1 MNRDGQ
7 SIEKQ
12 VNVCLRRFQRT
23 TSTKRSQ
30 QQLFHDL
37 ATILVSEFKIEI
49 ETAVQRILFQS
60 RLTNLSTSSSGI
72 GTHRTY
78 DLSSQFAQRR
88 FRSAVN
94 GVAFCVHFK
103 FFRDRLLHVC
113 RHLTPT
119 RSLSSPD
126 ARIFYSSSADSTGT
140 LLALSTLSF
149 GQSLRPAAAFELNQF
164 ARLISD
170 STVLLSQRL
179 TALDRLLGTSSLSF
193 ARTEA
198 AKTFVSGLPS
208 ILIVTQLFDNAMQL
222 IVRVWSASD
231 NNFHREI
238 ASSLASSILPVM
250 SSKSVN
256 LTYKLRFADVLLQI
270 LNHRPPVNEMLT
282 TILTTDL
289 RLLRLF
295 AALDTNSSWFRL
307 QIHSFN
313 QRKQNQE
320 AIFHFIRCILNGD
333 FLGSI
338 VERCFGFS
346 SLLHFICYHDL
357 VDKMLQKD
365 REQLTTFLSN
375 ELPIMLTEKQ
385 LKIRRLCTSLLLES
399 LAHQTTSRFFV
410 INVELYVSFLKTRRR
425 IVVLRGMAKIVR
437 NISLAFHLL
446 ADICHLMNFGIKAK
460 SRIGFAATVE
470 TLRCIIRQS
479 EFTSFVL
486 ENVNIQ
492 ELTARLNTKIIAHSK
507 LLKLIED
514 VKQKRS

>member
-1 MNRDGQ
+1 MNRNGQ
-7 SIEKQ
+7 SVEKQ

-23 TSTKRSQ
+23 TSTERSR

-37 ATILVSEFKIEI
+37 ATIVVSEFKIEI

-72 GTHRTY
+72 GTHRAY
-78 DLSSQFAQRR
+78 DLTSQFAQRR
-88 FRSAVN
+88 FRNAVN
-94 GVAFCVHFK
+94 GVAFCVQFK

-113 RHLTPT
+113 RHLTST

-149 GQSLRPAAAFELNQF
+149 GQSIRPAAAFELNQF
-164 ARLISD
+164 ARLIAD

-222 IVRVWSASD
+222 IARVWSASD

-238 ASSLASSILPVM
+238 
-250 SSKSVN
+250 
-256 LTYKLRFADVLLQI
+256 I
-270 LNHRPPVNEMLT
+270 LNHRPLVNGMLT

-295 AALDTNSSWFRL
+295 AALDANSSWFRL

-320 AIFHFIRCILNGD
+320 AIFHFICRILNGD
-333 FLGSI
+333 FLRSI

-346 SLLHFICYHDL
+346 SLIHFICYHDL
-357 VDKMLQKD
+357 IDKMPQNVK
-365 REQLTTFLSN
+365 EQVASFLSN

-385 LKIRRLCTSLLLES
+385 QKIRRPCTTLLLES
-399 LAHQTTSRFFV
+399 LAHHTVSRFFV
-410 INVELYVSFLKTRRR
+410 VNVEPYESFLKTRRR
-425 IVVLRGMAKIVR
+425 IVVLRGVAKIVR
-437 NISLAFHLL
+437 NISLTFHLL

-460 SRIGFAATVE
+460 SRIGFTATVE
-470 TLRCIIRQS
+470 TLRWVMLQP
-479 EFTSFVL
+479 EFTNFVL

-507 LLKLIED
+507 LLKLIENVD
-514 VKQKRS
+514 QKKS